1 MLPGN
6 AASSI
11 SVPERLLAPDNIGS
25 SLLVDYERGGLA
37 ITDASLGLDYQ
48 DWQCKYN
55 LGTGAVSIN
64 PVGAADALYVTIP
77 GASEMAFAFDQSMR
91 PVLAYM
97 EGAVGKLRWYDT
109 TVSSFVT
116 TDFPGIRS
124 PRLTLDDKRPS
135 QLGSSD
141 IIFGYI
147 KANGD
152 LCYRQQ
158 RDRYETE
165 RVLHT
170 GVDPSMRLVAVGMA
184 ANLRLH
190 FEIA

>member
-11 SVPERLLAPDNIGS
+11 GVPGRMFAPDNIGS
-25 SLLVDYERGGLA
+25 SLFVDYERGGVA
-37 ITDASLGLDYQ
+37 IGDASMGLDTQ
-48 DWQCKYN
+48 DWQCKYAPSS
-55 LGTGAVSIN
+55 GQVSIN
-64 PVGAADALYVTIP
+64 PVGAPDAPYVTIP
-77 GASEMAFAFDQSMR
+77 GASEMCFTFDQSMR

-97 EGAVGKLRWYDT
+97 VGSVCKLRWYDT
-109 TVSSFVT
+109 TVSSFVV
-116 TDFPGIRS
+116 TDFPGVRS

-135 QLGSSD
+135 QVNNSD
-141 IIFGYI
+141 VIFAYI

-158 RDRYETE
+158 RDRYLVE

-170 GVDPSMRLVAVGMA
+170 GVDPSNRLITVGMA
-184 ANLRLH
+184 NNLRLH

>member
-6 AASSI
+6 APSSI
-11 SVPERLLAPDNIGS
+11 SVPGRILAPDNIGS
-25 SLLVDYERGGLA
+25 SLLVDYERGGVA
-37 ITDASLGLDYQ
+37 IGDASLGLDLQ
-48 DWQCKYN
+48 GWQCKYN
-55 LGTGAVSIN
+55 PSTGAVLIN

-97 EGAVGKLRWYDT
+97 VEAVGKLRWFDT
-109 TVSSFVT
+109 VAGAFVV

-124 PRLTLDDKRPS
+124 PRLSLDDKRPA
-135 QLGSSD
+135 QLANSD
-141 IIFGYI
+141 VIFAYI

-158 RDRYETE
+158 RDRYLIE

-170 GVDPSMRLVAVGMA
+170 GVDPSNRLIAVGMA
-184 ANLRLH
+184 NNYRLH

>member
-6 AASSI
+6 AASSVSI
-11 SVPERLLAPDNIGS
+11 PGRLLAPDNIGS
-25 SLLVDYERGGLA
+25 SLFVDYERGGIA

-55 LGTGAVSIN
+55 PTSGQVSIN
-64 PVGAADALYVTIP
+64 PVGAADAPYVTIP
-77 GASEMAFAFDQSMR
+77 GASEMCFAFDQSMR

-97 EGAVGKLRWYDT
+97 VGSVGKLRWYDT
-109 TVSSFVT
+109 VAASFVV

-135 QLGSSD
+135 QLATSD
-141 IIFGYI
+141 IIFAYI

-158 RDRYETE
+158 RDRYEVE

-170 GVDPSMRLVAVGMA
+170 GVDPANRLIALGMA
-184 ANLRLH
+184 SNLRIH